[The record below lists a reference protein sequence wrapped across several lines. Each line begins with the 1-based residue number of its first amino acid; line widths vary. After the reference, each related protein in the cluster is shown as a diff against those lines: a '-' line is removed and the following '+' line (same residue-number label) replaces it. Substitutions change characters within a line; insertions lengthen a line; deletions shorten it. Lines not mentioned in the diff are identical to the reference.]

1 MIIDY
6 LERDYNTLITTL
18 FVVCFTWI
26 VVMVAM
32 LIDLYFGIK
41 KARELGEATS
51 SEGFRRTIN
60 KATYYFA
67 LMGFAFLF
75 DIFDVVTP
83 YFFPHPLGSV
93 PFVSI
98 FVALGLVFTEA
109 KSVHEKAEDKA
120 RRRTDES
127 FRKMLELMKN
137 REDVIREIADH
148 LKTERTK
155 QHEKNNTDTFDS

>member
-6 LERDYNTLITTL
+6 LEGDYKTLITTL
-18 FVVCFTWI
+18 SVVCIAWI
-26 VVMVAM
+26 MVIIAI
-32 LIDLYFGIK
+32 LIDLYFGVK
-41 KARELGEATS
+41 KAKELGEATH

-109 KSVHEKAEDKA
+109 KSVREKAEDKA

-127 FRKMLELMKN
+127 FRKMLELMQN
-137 REDVIREIADH
+137 REDVMREIAEH
-148 LKTERTK
+148 LKKERQK
-155 QHEKNNTDTFDS
+155 QED

>member
-6 LERDYNTLITTL
+6 LEGDYKTLITTL

-26 VVMVAM
+26 VVIVAM
-32 LIDLYFGIK
+32 LIDLYFGVK
-41 KARELGEATS
+41 KAKELGEATS

-109 KSVHEKAEDKA
+109 KSVREKAEDKA

-127 FRKMLELMKN
+127 FKKILELMQN
-137 REDVIREIADH
+137 REDVMREIADQ
-148 LKTERTK
+148 LKKERQK
-155 QHEKNNTDTFDS
+155 QEN

>member
-1 MIIDY
+1 
-6 LERDYNTLITTL
+6 
-18 FVVCFTWI
+18 
-26 VVMVAM
+26 
-32 LIDLYFGIK
+32 
-41 KARELGEATS
+41 
-51 SEGFRRTIN
+51 
-60 KATYYFA
+60 
-67 LMGFAFLF
+67 MGFAFLF

-155 QHEKNNTDTFDS
+155 QHEKNNTDTSDS

>member
-6 LERDYNTLITTL
+6 LEGDYKTLITTL
-18 FVVCFTWI
+18 FVVCFAWI
-26 VVMVAM
+26 VVIVAM
-32 LIDLYFGIK
+32 LIDLYFGVK
-41 KARELGEATS
+41 KAKELGEATS

-83 YFFPHPLGSV
+83 YFFPHPLGSI
-93 PFVSI
+93 PFVSV
-98 FVALGLVFTEA
+98 FAALGLVLTEA
-109 KSVHEKAEDKA
+109 KSVREKAEEKA

-127 FRKMLELMKN
+127 FRKILELMQN
-137 REDVIREIADH
+137 REDVMREIADH
-148 LKTERTK
+148 LKKERQK
-155 QHEKNNTDTFDS
+155 QEN

>member
-6 LERDYNTLITTL
+6 LEGDYKTLITTL
-18 FVVCFTWI
+18 FVVCFAWI
-26 VVMVAM
+26 VVIVAM
-32 LIDLYFGIK
+32 LIDLYFGVK
-41 KARELGEATS
+41 
-51 SEGFRRTIN
+51 

-109 KSVHEKAEDKA
+109 KSVREKAEDKA

-127 FRKMLELMKN
+127 FRKILELMQN
-137 REDVIREIADH
+137 REDVMREIADH
-148 LKTERTK
+148 LKKERQK
-155 QHEKNNTDTFDS
+155 QEK